1 MEVTMT
7 LEGSRKFWTMVL
19 GLLVIWVLNT
29 FGPTWGG
36 IFETSIPVLTVVLGT
51 VGYFIFNY
59 INKTT
64 ADQFVPDNW
73 LAGKRT
79 VVGLLLTFIAPFLT
93 SLSVENKDILN
104 QTITYVADAA
114 VPLFFMLFQTLSD
127 KKMAAVTTAKDAGT
141 VTGSASAPSQ
151 PATSSPGV
159 TISTVS
165 TSASA
170 VVLDNAKPTNSLK
183 VKIADIRT
191 SLGASWA
198 AVKAYLLG
206 TFSARFEAALKRFA
220 NMNMSTIEAARRAV
234 MDVMEVQL
242 DDKTCQSIGQI
253 PGFLGALGA
262 GLDVT
267 KILPDLLDAIDR
279 TPELV
284 YMKVAFTKRAIW
296 YGVKDALDGITIRCQ
311 SGDTV
316 DVKAALVEAG
326 MSLWEAEKS
335 APFMPFQMYY
345 TTVKDP
351 VTGAGVTGTY
361 GYRDFSAALLGGVD
375 PYTMEDMQ

>member
-1 MEVTMT
+1 MT
-7 LEGSRKFWTMVL
+7 LEGSRKFWGMLL
-19 GLLVIWVLNT
+19 GLLLIWVLNT
-29 FGPTWGG
+29 FGPSWGG
-36 IFETSIPVLTVVLGT
+36 IFETSVPTLTVVLGT

-64 ADQFVPDNW
+64 ADVFVPDNI

-79 VVGLLLTFIAPFLT
+79 IIGLLLTFIAPFLT
-93 SLSVENKDILN
+93 SLTPENKDILN

-141 VTGSASAPSQ
+141 VTAGSASAQTPYQ
-151 PATSSPGV
+151 PATSSPGIS
-159 TISTVS
+159 ISTVS
-165 TSASA
+165 TAAPAA
-170 VVLDNAKPTNSLK
+170 VADNTRPANSLK
-183 VKIADIRT
+183 AKIAAIRA
-191 SLGASWA
+191 SLAASWA

-206 TFSARFEAALKRFA
+206 TFATRFEMALKRYA
-220 NMNMSTIEAARRAV
+220 NMSMSTIEVARRAV
-234 MDVMEVQL
+234 MEVMEVQL
-242 DDKTCQSIGQI
+242 DDKTCQAIGQI
-253 PGFLGALGA
+253 PGFLGAFSTGM
-262 GLDVT
+262 DVA

-284 YMKVAFTKRAIW
+284 YMKAAFTKRAIW
-296 YGVKDALDGITIRCQ
+296 YGVKDAVDGITIRCQ
-311 SGDTV
+311 SGDTTV
-316 DVKAALVEAG
+316 VKAALVEAG

-345 TTVKDP
+345 TTVRD
-351 VTGAGVTGTY
+351 TNGQGVPGTY

-375 PYTMEDMQ
+375 PYTMDDLQ